1 MIAKLT
7 ELVTSGRWR
16 WEDNPGSLTLTGLRV
31 DGASPEGRAVRWTT
45 EWSETAGRVVRVE
58 HYSRPPDGGPDLPD
72 VTDAATC
79 GCLRRAVSRAWGGE
93 AWAEAVPSHAGSGDN
108 PPFGWGVRLWL
119 HCESNAR
126 NVGRRYPRLIGCGLG
141 EGEAYVDALL
151 KAPKVGVSD
160 VG

>member
-1 MIAKLT
+1 MADRIPTATMIANLT
-7 ELVTSGRWR
+7 ELVTSSRWR

-79 GCLRRAVSRAWGGE
+79 GCLLATMYA
-93 AWAEAVPSHAGSGDN
+93 AEAQHVTPSPVSVCLSQ
-108 PPFGWGVRLWL
+108 FGLTDS
-119 HCESNAR
+119 HT
-126 NVGRRYPRLIGCGLG
+126 
-141 EGEAYVDALL
+141 VDAIIAAILA
-151 KAPKVGVSD
+151 APPPEVPD

>member
-1 MIAKLT
+1 MADRTPTAATNAKLT

-93 AWAEAVPSHAGSGDN
+93 AWAEPTLIPEDEAT
-108 PPFGWGVRLWL
+108 PPACVWLVYARLPEMPQHRL
-119 HCESNAR
+119 M
-126 NVGRRYPRLIGCGLG
+126 VGRGPT
-141 EGEAYVDALL
+141 EGEAYVDAL
-151 KAPKVGVSD
+151 AAASEVSD